1 MKDNIGAI
9 QKVVEEI
16 NNNPEELPSAVEAS
30 RSVGYERSYL
40 SKLFKQVTGITFN
53 AYSNI
58 IKMGFAAVQLR
69 DTEMPVSEIAL
80 RLGYSGQDAFTHAFT
95 NVYRCSPTEYR
106 KNPDIISVPF
116 FKIINIENKGVM
128 TMKKIDPANIIGD
141 GFLQLL
147 ELQPASIIMYCFLAN
162 FAVSPTGMLRN
173 YNPTGNKLPCIGID
187 SSVAEMLPL
196 SMDEIF
202 RSIIELA
209 DVDLLKIVNMEN
221 GCFYVA
227 INPIPEKLVSNGTV
241 EDFVDFVKSQSD
253 R

>member
-9 QKVVEEI
+9 QKVVERI

-40 SKLFKQVTGITFN
+40 SKLFRQVTGTTFN

-69 DTEMPVSEIAL
+69 DTEMTVSEIAL

-147 ELQPASIIMYCFLAN
+147 ELQPASIIMYCFWQVLLFRRQVCYATIIPQGTNFPVLASIHPWQKC
-162 FAVSPTGMLRN
+162 FLYQWTRYLEA
-173 YNPTGNKLPCIGID
+173 
-187 SSVAEMLPL
+187 L
-196 SMDEIF
+196 S
-202 RSIIELA
+202 
-209 DVDLLKIVNMEN
+209 N
-221 GCFYVA
+221 
-227 INPIPEKLVSNGTV
+227 
-241 EDFVDFVKSQSD
+241 
-253 R
+253 